1 LDLDE
6 LNNKILNS
14 CENIKPLKGFEI
26 ITESLVYK
34 VYDIFG
40 KNMLLSILYQVGAA
54 PGKTI
59 AERIKR
65 EYQKENFDILET
77 IQILMSELK
86 DFYAIQIRKIEQ
98 FEEERKIRI
107 EIENHCFLRE
117 PIKNREKLKF
127 GKAFCRVN
135 KGYFETAFTELL
147 GDKITRVEI
156 NYLDNAPEKDVCI
169 EELNF
174 YY

>member
-1 LDLDE
+1 LNLEE
-6 LNNKILNS
+6 LNEKILNS
-14 CENIKPLKGFEI
+14 CNNLKPLKGFEI

-59 AERIKR
+59 ADRIKE
-65 EYQKENFDILET
+65 EYHKEEFDILET
-77 IQILMSELK
+77 IQILMNELK
-86 DFYAIQIRKIEQ
+86 DFYAIQIRKVEQ
-98 FEEERKIRI
+98 FERKIRI
-107 EIENHCFLRE
+107 EIENRCFLRD
-117 PIKNREKLKF
+117 PIKNREKLEF

-135 KGYFETAFTELL
+135 KGYFETAFSELL
-147 GDKITRVEI
+147 GDKISRVEI
-156 NYLDNAPEKDVCI
+156 NYLENNPDKDVCI

-174 YY
+174 FY